1 LLTADLI
8 KSMGEDA
15 TWSVGGLLAKLFAS
29 GLTAEF

>member
-1 LLTADLI
+1 
-8 KSMGEDA
+8 MGEDA